1 MPRIS
6 KEKGESLNFYKY
18 ICQRIGSEEV
28 VRVRRLTFVI
38 SDIGQNET
46 IITSGSKGEG
56 LNFNSSDLD
65 IMFID
70 PYARVYESET
80 EVVKKGGRLP
90 FIMNA
95 DETQPCFTQLYL
107 VTRHQNQTLVKVS
120 DGVLNML
127 EINHLGYVLSSE
139 QYKQFHLSKRF
150 RGKWSAKIH
159 GPCIADEYDN
169 TDFAWCLK
177 CDKWIPLARPWVS
190 RPRTAWPSPEL
201 ISKIVSCGVL
211 FVPIGCKGSINE
223 NLEWRVSFSVA
234 EKFLIFSFSHT
245 QLLCYTLLKILLKEI
260 EEKHEDLKGLLCS
273 YFIKTLMFWI
283 SEETDPY
290 VWRPDNIIPCFMA
303 CLKRLLY
310 CVRYSIVSHYF
321 IPDDNLFLLRF
332 NTNNKEKIITI
343 LTNFYEQGINCFAS
357 SETLQDYQNQS
368 NESTESLVSRN
379 SRLLQQIVPKFHTTR
394 IMLRADRVFRLLYNF
409 LHSS

>member
-80 EVVKKGGRLP
+80 EVVKKGGRLS
-90 FIMNA
+90 FIMNT

-107 VTRHQNQTLVKVS
+107 VTHHQTRKLFFEDSGGFLNVLEMNQLR
-120 DGVLNML
+120 
-127 EINHLGYVLSSE
+127 YVLSSE
-139 QYKQFHLSKRF
+139 QYKQFCMSHYCLDNIPK
-150 RGKWSAKIH
+150 KVH
-159 GPCIADEYDN
+159 GPCITSENDEH
-169 TDFAWCLK
+169 DFVWCLK
-177 CDKWIPLARPWVS
+177 CDAWICQAKPWVR

-201 ISKIVSCGVL
+201 ISKIISCGVL

-223 NLEWRVSFSVA
+223 NIEWRISFSVA
-234 EKFLIFSFSHT
+234 EKFLLFSFSHT
-245 QLLCYTLLKILLKEI
+245 QLLCYAMLKILLKELV
-260 EEKHEDLKGLLCS
+260 EKHEDLKGLLCS

-283 SEETDPY
+283 SEETDPS
-290 VWRPDNIIPCFMA
+290 VWRPDNILPCFMA
-303 CLKRLLY
+303 SLKRLLY
-310 CVRYSIVSHYF
+310 CVRYSILSHYF
-321 IPDDNLFLLRF
+321 IPENNLFLLRF

-343 LTNFYEQGINCFAS
+343 LTNFIDKELIVLHPLRLYKIIK
-357 SETLQDYQNQS
+357 T
-368 NESTESLVSRN
+368 SLTN
-379 SRLLQQIVPKFHTTR
+379 PP
-394 IMLRADRVFRLLYNF
+394 NP
-409 LHSS
+409 

>member
-1 MPRIS
+1 MLKMPKIS

-70 PYARVYESET
+70 PCAKVYESET

-139 QYKQFHLSKRF
+139 QYKQFHLSRRF
-150 RGKWSAKIH
+150 CGKWSAKIH

-177 CDKWIPLARPWVS
+177 CDKWIPLARPWKY
-190 RPRTAWPSPEL
+190 TDE
-201 ISKIVSCGVL
+201 KIYLRFLKDKNVTLNYIQHHVVKL
-211 FVPIGCKGSINE
+211 MNK
-223 NLEWRVSFSVA
+223 
-234 EKFLIFSFSHT
+234 EKLH
-245 QLLCYTLLKILLKEI
+245 TLLKSLTLHMLTFHSNSSLVPQEI
-260 EEKHEDLKGLLCS
+260 QQDVS
-273 YFIKTLMFWI
+273 STPNMY
-283 SEETDPY
+283 DPL
-290 VWRPDNIIPCFMA
+290 PFA
-303 CLKRLLY
+303 
-310 CVRYSIVSHYF
+310 
-321 IPDDNLFLLRF
+321 LFLYFLCNYHLHDLTSCRKF
-332 NTNNKEKIITI
+332 LQRLKHAQWTLLNCGTNVFHPQSVNTVILYGIAHQLMGNTNDARHA
-343 LTNFYEQGINCFAS
+343 F
-357 SETLQDYQNQS
+357 
-368 NESTESLVSRN
+368 
-379 SRLLQQIVPKFHTTR
+379 
-394 IMLRADRVFRLLYNF
+394 
-409 LHSS
+409 